1 MSEEK
6 PTTIS
11 LNETQAAPEPKPT
24 PAAPSHEPKPEKTTP
39 PKLNPNPADLP
50 PGTEP
55 AMERANPQPTQAA
68 GDAPDAGTSPLAAQ
82 VAPVAEDTG
91 TSEVDPVLEELR
103 KSRKDVSIDDA
114 ADESDIDLETNQV
127 EVGPPRGD
135 ELVQL
140 FMQMYPT
147 KQLYD
152 AAKSDPESILSRT
165 IAATDHGWGTT
176 QARDIIEVLKNN
188 DTYKKL
194 HSQQDTLRFP
204 GIKDGRPNRVSMP
217 NADIAGRDAIIALKA
232 RLGGIVRVNLL
243 NSGFWVA
250 IRSPQIDE
258 LQEIFA
264 TIDFENREIGRILG
278 GHFALLTD
286 MYLKDKF
293 VNLMVQKQIIV
304 ESNFKDI
311 YKQGAFAR
319 NLAYHDYDTLMHA
332 VVMLMTRGGLRYR
345 CVCPKCGTMSVETLD
360 IGACKF
366 VNEDL
371 WTPEVRAWWNTTV
384 DKEGKLIIHTE
395 KDLLHYRNDILNKKH
410 VVSNKVDNGLGET
423 VEISLELTE
432 PTMRKYQEVGSN
444 LIKKLNETIDAIS
457 NGREDRSELVTATLS
472 VHNYQQ
478 IAPWVNMLRVIGEDG
493 KVDIQTS
500 DANVILS
507 YLDELS
513 QHDGSLT
520 KALAKFIAES
530 RFNWIGTH
538 AIQCPNPKC
547 HARPS
552 IEMDG
557 FYPLEIQTIFFG
569 LSSRLWR
576 SGR

>member
-1 MSEEK
+1 MADK
-6 PTTIS
+6 PATIS
-11 LNETQAAPEPKPT
+11 LDEGMTAPEAQPA
-24 PAAPSHEPKPEKTTP
+24 PAAPAEQPAPKKQKPLNPKPS
-39 PKLNPNPADLP
+39 DLP
-50 PGTEP
+50 PDAEP
-55 AMERANPQPTQAA
+55 AMEKVTQPAPAAESQAPEA
-68 GDAPDAGTSPLAAQ
+68 GASALAQQ

-91 TSEVDPVLEELR
+91 TSETDPILEELR

-114 ADESDIDLETNQV
+114 ADESDVDLETNQI

-135 ELVQL
+135 ELVNL

-152 AAKSDPESILSRT
+152 AAKADPESILSRT

-176 QARDIIEVLKNN
+176 QARDIIEVLKTN

-194 HSQQDTLRFP
+194 HTQQDSLRFP

-264 TIDFENREIGRILG
+264 SIDFENREIGRILG
-278 GHFALLTD
+278 GHFALVTD

-293 VNLMVQKQIIV
+293 VNILVQKQIIM

-311 YKQGAFAR
+311 YKPGAFAR

-345 CVCPKCGTMSVETLD
+345 CVCPKCGNMSVENLD
-360 IGACKF
+360 VGACKF

-371 WTPEVRAWWNTTV
+371 WTDEVRKWWNTTV
-384 DKEGKLIIHTE
+384 DKEGKLIVHTE
-395 KDLLHYRNDILNKKH
+395 KDLLNYRNNILGKKH
-410 VVSNKVDNGLGET
+410 IFTNKVDNGLGET

-432 PTMRKYQEVGSN
+432 PTMRKYQEVGSI
-444 LIKKLNETIDAIS
+444 LIRKLNETIDAIS
-457 NGREDRSELVTATLS
+457 KGNEDKAELVTATLA

-478 IAPWVNMLRVIGEDG
+478 VAPWVNLLRVTGEDG

-500 DANVILS
+500 DVNVILT

-513 QHDGSLT
+513 QHDGALT
-520 KALAKFIAES
+520 KALTEFIAES

-538 AIQCPNPKC
+538 AIQCPNPNCK
-547 HARPS
+547 ARPS
-552 IEMDG
+552 QEMDG

>member
-1 MSEEK
+1 MADNNNQTIQLDESQSAPVAEPEK
-6 PTTIS
+6 KEPPKKKPLT
-11 LNETQAAPEPKPT
+11 PKP
-24 PAAPSHEPKPEKTTP
+24 S
-39 PKLNPNPADLP
+39 DLP
-50 PGTEP
+50 PGSEP
-55 AMERANPQPTQAA
+55 AMEQAPAQPA
-68 GDAPDAGTSPLAAQ
+68 GEVREAGQSALAAQ
-82 VAPVAEDTG
+82 VAPKAEDTG
-91 TSEVDPVLEELR
+91 TSETDPILEALR
-103 KSRKDVSIDDA
+103 ENSKNPSVDDA
-114 ADESDIDLETNQV
+114 ASDSDIDLETNQV

-140 FMQMYPT
+140 FMQKYPT

-152 AAKSDPESILSRT
+152 AAKADPESILSRT

-176 QARDIIEVLKNN
+176 QARDIIETLKSG
-188 DTYKKL
+188 DAYKKL
-194 HSQQDTLRFP
+194 HQQQDTNRFP

-264 TIDFENREIGRILG
+264 TIDFENKEIGRILG

-286 MYLKDKF
+286 MYLKEKF
-293 VNLMVQKQIIV
+293 VNILISKQIIM

-311 YKQGAFAR
+311 YKAGAFVR

-345 CVCPKCGTMSVETLD
+345 CVCPKCGNVSIETLD
-360 IGACKF
+360 VGACKF

-371 WTPEVRAWWNTTV
+371 WTDEVRRWWNTTV
-384 DKEGKLIIHTE
+384 DKEGKLIVHTE
-395 KDLLHYRNDILNKKH
+395 KDLLHYRNDILNKKYIF
-410 VVSNKVDNGLGET
+410 SNKVDNGLGE
-423 VEISLELTE
+423 VVDVSLELSE
-432 PTMRKYQEVGSN
+432 PTMRKYHEVGSI
-444 LIKKLNETIDAIS
+444 LIRKLNETINAIS
-457 NGREDRSELVTATLS
+457 KGDEDRAELVTATLS

-478 IAPWVNMLRVIGEDG
+478 IAPWVNLLRVTGEDG
-493 KVDIQTS
+493 KIDIQTS
-500 DANVILS
+500 DANVIIT

-513 QHDGSLT
+513 QHDGALT
-520 KALAKFIAES
+520 KALTKFIAES

-538 AIQCPNPKC
+538 SISCPNC
-547 HARPS
+547 HAKPTS
-552 IEMDG
+552 EMDG

-569 LSSRLWR
+569 LSSRLWQ